1 MELCSICLDN
11 IEDKQ
16 LTYTLSCGHTFHW
29 TCFKNYVYKTSHCF
43 FIDCPLCRQ
52 LNYKVEFPFPD
63 NFQKNLQVL
72 CSSNVGKIKCP
83 MTTLQGLKCKK
94 KSHLF
99 NYGLCTFHNN
109 DILPKDKYE
118 TFCRYIYHI
127 LQCSNRT
134 WETKV
139 YLIDFA
145 KKILIKYSDDV
156 NTLEDIY
163 KYLFIYIADAKKKEI
178 DNCYKDKSILF
189 NYYDLELPP
198 DKWAQFCIDK
208 RCLF

>member
-1 MELCSICLDN
+1 MNTCSICLDV

-16 LTYTLSCGHTFHW
+16 VTYTLSCGHEFHF
-29 TCFKNYVYKTSHCF
+29 TCFKNYVLKTSHCF

-52 LNYKVEFPFPD
+52 LNVTLELPFPD
-63 NFQKNLQVL
+63 NYQRNIQVL
-72 CSSNVGKIKCP
+72 CSSNVGKVRCP
-83 MTTLQGLKCKK
+83 MTTLHGLKCKK

-99 NYGLCTFHNN
+99 NYGLCTFHNKE
-109 DILPKDKYE
+109 ILPKDKYE
-118 TFCRYIYHI
+118 PLCRYIYHL

-139 YLIDFA
+139 YLVDFA

-163 KYLFIYIADAKKKEI
+163 RYLFVYIADATKNKV

-198 DKWAQFCIDK
+198 DKWTDFCIDK